1 MTPPRERSRIPAPSD
16 GCRRGL
22 ICAAASGGRDA
33 HYARCAGRYTRHT
46 PPHPLGLTPPA
57 GSATFSDPRADL
69 SVLGCVNQ
77 RFLSVFRPR
86 NKERFIMRASDIR
99 KGQAVIIAG
108 KLMVVTNADH
118 NTPGNLRAKVQFKLR
133 DVAKGTIQ
141 DKRDG
146 ATDDIET
153 TNLDTRQ
160 VEYLYSDNDGHV
172 VMDLETYEQDTIPK
186 EVFGDDIL
194 YLKPNTQ
201 LSAQFHEGKV
211 VSYQLPATVD
221 LKVTDTAHGTKGA
234 TATNQMKDAVL
245 ETGLKTR
252 VPPFIE
258 QGEIVRVSTSGGGY
272 QSRA

>member
-1 MTPPRERSRIPAPSD
+1 
-16 GCRRGL
+16 
-22 ICAAASGGRDA
+22 
-33 HYARCAGRYTRHT
+33 
-46 PPHPLGLTPPA
+46 
-57 GSATFSDPRADL
+57 
-69 SVLGCVNQ
+69 
-77 RFLSVFRPR
+77 
-86 NKERFIMRASDIR
+86 MRASEIR
-99 KGQAVIIAG
+99 KGQAVIMDG

-141 DKRDG
+141 DKRVG

-172 VMDLETYEQDTIPK
+172 VMDLDNYEQDTIPK
-186 EVFGDDIL
+186 AVFGDDIL

-201 LSAQFHEGKV
+201 LTAQFHEGKV

-221 LKVTDTAHGTKGA
+221 LKVTDTAPGIKGA

-252 VPPFIE
+252 VPPLIE
-258 QGEIVRVSTSGGGY
+258 EGEIIRVSTDGGGY

>member
-1 MTPPRERSRIPAPSD
+1 
-16 GCRRGL
+16 
-22 ICAAASGGRDA
+22 
-33 HYARCAGRYTRHT
+33 
-46 PPHPLGLTPPA
+46 
-57 GSATFSDPRADL
+57 
-69 SVLGCVNQ
+69 
-77 RFLSVFRPR
+77 
-86 NKERFIMRASDIR
+86 MRASDIR
-99 KGQAVIIAG
+99 KGQAVIIDG

-133 DVAKGTIQ
+133 DVAKGTIL
-141 DKRDG
+141 DKRVG

-153 TNLDTRQ
+153 TNLDSRQ
-160 VEYLYSDNDGHV
+160 VEYLYSDADGHV
-172 VMDLETYEQDTIPK
+172 VMDLDNYEQDTIPK

-201 LSAQFHEGKV
+201 LTAQFHEGKV
-211 VSYQLPATVD
+211 VSYQLPSTVD
-221 LKVTDTAHGTKGA
+221 LKVTDTAPGIKGA

-258 QGEIVRVSTSGGGY
+258 QGEVVRVSTSGGAY